1 LSSIIAAI
9 EPWIENLTQNPFKYA
24 FVPYTDLIGNFF
36 YAIFFGFIGG
46 AVYMGTGNL
55 GATLV
60 YFLLL
65 GIFMSMIIPYLVM
78 LVIGILSA
86 LIITSILYYALVV
99 KRSI

>member
-1 LSSIIAAI
+1 MNNFLLIFAT
-9 EPWIENLTQNPFKYA
+9 WIDNLTQNPFKYGFA
-24 FVPYTDLIGNFF
+24 PYTDLIGNYF

-46 AVYMGTGNL
+46 AVYMGTGNI

-65 GIFMSMIIPYLVM
+65 GIFMAMIIPFVVL

-86 LIITSILYYALVV
+86 LIITSLLYYSLVA
-99 KRSI
+99 KRSY